1 MTAASPITIRIEP
14 RETSLAQIMNEVRA
28 WLDSN
33 KIEPVDFKT
42 IISHRGVGFELRFQ
56 ERDQAELFQQAF
68 V

>member
-1 MTAASPITIRIEP
+1 MPVSPIMIRIEP

-42 IISHRGVGFELRFQ
+42 IISHRGVGCELRFQ
-56 ERDQAELFQQAF
+56 KHEQADLFKREF